1 MIKIKW
7 FGHSMWKISN
17 DKISIITDPFN
28 FIGYKLPVSETAD
41 IVLISHAHSDHN
53 NSALICGDP
62 AIVKAVGKF
71 NIAGINI
78 QTYHTYHDEEKG
90 RKRGNNLLMK
100 FDLEGKTFLHCGD
113 LGHMI
118 TEEFIRDIGN
128 VDVMFIPVGGYYT
141 IKAETAKEIV
151 DKIDPIIVFPM
162 HYKTKVVDYP
172 IDQLC
177 EYLKYVDD
185 HKHQNSN
192 EIELTKADFV
202 TKRTITLN
210 YE

>member
-1 MIKIKW
+1 MIKVKW

-28 FIGYKLPVSETAD
+28 FIGYKLPVGETAD
-41 IVLISHAHSDHN
+41 VVLISHAHSDHN

-100 FDLEGKTFLHCGD
+100 
-113 LGHMI
+113 
-118 TEEFIRDIGN
+118 
-128 VDVMFIPVGGYYT
+128 
-141 IKAETAKEIV
+141 
-151 DKIDPIIVFPM
+151 
-162 HYKTKVVDYP
+162 
-172 IDQLC
+172 
-177 EYLKYVDD
+177 YVDD

-192 EIELTKADFV
+192 EIELTKADFT

>member
-1 MIKIKW
+1 
-7 FGHSMWKISN
+7 
-17 DKISIITDPFN
+17 
-28 FIGYKLPVSETAD
+28 
-41 IVLISHAHSDHN
+41 
-53 NSALICGDP
+53 
-62 AIVKAVGKF
+62 
-71 NIAGINI
+71 
-78 QTYHTYHDEEKG
+78 
-90 RKRGNNLLMK
+90 MK
-100 FDLEGKTFLHCGD
+100 FDIEGKTFLHYGD

-118 TEEFIRDIGN
+118 TDELIRNIGN

-151 DKIDPIIVFPM
+151 DKIDPVIVFPM

-192 EIELTKADFV
+192 EIELTKADFT